1 MMCGRTIVV
10 VIILGYSSKRSV
22 SVDSRTLLAGAY
34 REASNKCRGAWKMQA
49 TAETAKFEDR
59 ASNVHIKAEKQNM
72 CTGYNFCVAGP
83 YLISSQFVLPR

>member
-1 MMCGRTIVV
+1 MCGRTIVV
-10 VIILGYSSKRSV
+10 VIILGYSSKRRV

-34 REASNKCRGAWKMQA
+34 REASDKCRGGWKTQA